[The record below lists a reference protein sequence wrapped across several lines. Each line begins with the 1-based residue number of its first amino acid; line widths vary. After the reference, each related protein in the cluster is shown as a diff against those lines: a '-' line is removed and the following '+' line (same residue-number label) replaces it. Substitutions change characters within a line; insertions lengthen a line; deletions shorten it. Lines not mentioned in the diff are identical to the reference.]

1 MRDYTDRRVTP
12 AKRVIHQ
19 PGVPHLHVNITSIVL
34 MTLNILSSCFGLFLL
49 VYSVIECQKYFNC
62 K

>member
-49 VYSVIECQKYFNC
+49 VYPVIEC
-62 K
+62 